1 MAEKPDPSAM
11 KVSDIKAELN
21 TLGVHDLRHCVEK
34 DDLVAEL
41 KRAREQPPKAASKPT
56 GGATAAVDEV
66 DAGGLKYPK
75 AVVLGN
81 TTDPTALMLFLHGL
95 GDSAQ
100 GWAGMMPDIAARHK
114 HIVFVLPTAAV
125 QPVSLNGGMA
135 MASWYDIKAL
145 RPDGPEDLLGMRRSA
160 QYTDRLVK
168 EYSEKFNV
176 PQERVVY
183 AGFSQG
189 GCMALFTGLTTSRG
203 RPAGIAALSG
213 YLGSRDHVLA
223 NLKHKDVPVFMAHGT
238 QDPVVPMLMSSMSH
252 QLLQTS
258 GVTDVEYHQYPMGH
272 SACEPELEHLRA
284 WLGRVV
290 PK

>member
-21 TLGVHDLRHCVEK
+21 TLGIHDLRHCVEK

-41 KRAREQPPKAASKPT
+41 KRAREQPPKKAASRPT
-56 GGATAAVDEV
+56 SGARAAADEV
-66 DAGGLKYPK
+66 DAGGLKYSKP
-75 AVVLGN
+75 VLLGN
-81 TTDPTALMLFLHGL
+81 TTDPTAMVLMLHGL

-100 GWAGMMPDIAARHK
+100 GWAGMMPDIAARYK
-114 HIVFVLPTAAV
+114 HIAFVLPTAAV
-125 QPVSLNGGMA
+125 QPQSRHGGASMP
-135 MASWYDIKAL
+135 SWYDIK
-145 RPDGPEDLLGMRRSA
+145 GIHEPEDLLGMRRSA
-160 QYTDRLVK
+160 KYTDRLVK

-189 GCMALFTGLTTSRG
+189 ASMALFAGLTTPLG
-203 RPAGIAALSG
+203 RPAGIAAMSG
-213 YLGSRDHVLA
+213 YLGGREHVIP

-272 SACEPELEHLRA
+272 WWCDEELEHLKT